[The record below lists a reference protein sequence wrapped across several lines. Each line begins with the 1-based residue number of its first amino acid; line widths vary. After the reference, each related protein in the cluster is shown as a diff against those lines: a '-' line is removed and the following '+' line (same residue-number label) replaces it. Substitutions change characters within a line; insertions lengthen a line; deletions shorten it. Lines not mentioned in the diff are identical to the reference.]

1 MQTLGIISV
10 NMWSIL
16 ISLCNLLLLFLILKK
31 FLYKPVKNLLAA
43 REAQVQAQYDAAA
56 KAEADAEAARAEWE
70 EKRQNAEAEAETIV
84 KTATANAERRG
95 NTIVAEAR
103 EKADRIVQ
111 QAQNEAVLEHKKAEA
126 AIRQEIVDVSAVLAT
141 KMLEREV
148 RAEDHRRMIDSFIK
162 DMGDGE

>member
-10 NMWSIL
+10 NLWSIL

-70 EKRQNAEAEAETIV
+70 EKRQNADRQ
-84 KTATANAERRG
+84 RR
-95 NTIVAEAR
+95 TAR
-103 EKADRIVQ
+103 E
-111 QAQNEAVLEHKKAEA
+111 H
-126 AIRQEIVDVSAVLAT
+126 
-141 KMLEREV
+141 
-148 RAEDHRRMIDSFIK
+148 HRCRST
-162 DMGDGE
+162 

>member
-10 NMWSIL
+10 NLWSIL

-31 FLYKPVKNLLAA
+31 FLYKPVKKLIAA
-43 REAQVQAQYDAAA
+43 REAEVQAQYDAASR
-56 KAEADAEAARAEWE
+56 AEAEAEASRTEWA
-70 EKRQNAEAEAETIV
+70 EKRQNAEAEAEAIV

-95 NTIVAEAR
+95 DTIVAEAR

-111 QAQNEAVLEHKKAEA
+111 RAQNEAALEHKKAEA

-148 RAEDHRRMIDSFIK
+148 RAEDHRQMIDSFIK